1 MSFQEAGFKEFMR
14 EKHPEWYCDK
24 CGAELKVGEWPF
36 CNGDPAAHILATNFG
51 EQPLEPYID
60 HNLGPEP
67 VEITTR
73 SQRRAIMA
81 RQHFEYHDVSRKKR
95 GRIYVDLHR

>member
-1 MSFQEAGFKEFMR
+1 MSAESSPMK
-14 EKHPEWYCDK
+14 CDQ
-24 CGAELKVGEWPF
+24 CNRDVNVGDWPF
-36 CNGDPAAHILATNFG
+36 CPHGSARNFG

-60 HNLGPEP
+60 HNLGTEP
-67 VEITTR
+67 VEITSR
-73 SQRRAIMA
+73 GQRRAIMA